1 MQYRLM
7 ALVGLLVLAAC
18 GGESGSNGA
27 TEDSVPAAYEP
38 IAGFIDAYW
47 DADDG
52 RLLLQVEKLDEP
64 FLYQSSLARGVGSNW
79 PQDPADRG
87 QPCLP
92 RTQRRGWRTPGG

>member
-52 RLLLQVEKLDEP
+52 RLLLQV
-64 FLYQSSLARGVGSNW
+64 ARHHY
-79 PQDPADRG
+79 AHI
-87 QPCLP
+87 
-92 RTQRRGWRTPGG
+92 